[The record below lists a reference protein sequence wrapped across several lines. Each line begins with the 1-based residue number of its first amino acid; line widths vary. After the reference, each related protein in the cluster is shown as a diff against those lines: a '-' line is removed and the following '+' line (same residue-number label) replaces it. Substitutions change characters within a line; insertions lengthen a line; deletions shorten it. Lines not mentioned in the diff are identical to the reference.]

1 MALRVTGMPILAL
14 SRPMVVLV
22 DDDPAVTHAVQFS
35 FDLEGL
41 EVRSYR
47 DAESLLANPALP
59 ENGCLV
65 IDQNLPGMSGLSLLE
80 RLREDGVQLPA
91 ILITTNPRA
100 ALRDRAA
107 TAGIPIVEKP
117 LLTDAL
123 LTTVRTLLSRSA

>member
-1 MALRVTGMPILAL
+1 
-14 SRPMVVLV
+14 MVVLV

-80 RLREDGVQLPA
+80 RLREEGVQLPA

-123 LTTVRTLLSRSA
+123 LTTVRTLLSGSA